1 MGQMFIQTAVE
12 IIAEN
17 IIGWIVS
24 VVVILIG
31 AFGVWALK
39 KIGKRAGLE
48 GISIAT
54 DEVIK
59 MATITIGELQ
69 QTIVNDLKA
78 NAADGKLTKEEI
90 VMLGEKLVEKTLEK
104 MSQPVYNLLNAAGT
118 DIIALIKGAG
128 EDWINSLKNNEE

>member
-17 IIGWIVS
+17 VIGWIVS
-24 VVVILIG
+24 IVVILIG

-59 MATITIGELQ
+59 MAIITIGELQ

-128 EDWINSLKNNEE
+128 EDWINSLKNAE

>member
-1 MGQMFIQTAVE
+1 MEQMFIQTAVE

-24 VVVILIG
+24 IVVILIG

-59 MATITIGELQ
+59 MATITVGELQ
-69 QTIVNDLKA
+69 ETIVNDLKA

-128 EDWINSLKNNEE
+128 EDWINSLKNAE

>member
-24 VVVILIG
+24 IVIILIG

-90 VMLGEKLVEKTLEK
+90 VMLSEKLVEKTLEK

-128 EDWINSLKNNEE
+128 EDWINSLKNAE

>member
-31 AFGVWALK
+31 SFGVWALK
-39 KIGKRAGLE
+39 KIGKREGLE

-59 MATITIGELQ
+59 MAIITTGELQ

-128 EDWINSLKNNEE
+128 EDWINSLKNEE

>member
-1 MGQMFIQTAVE
+1 MEQMFIQTAVE

-17 IIGWIVS
+17 IIGWIFA
-24 VVVILIG
+24 VVAIVLG
-31 AFGVWALK
+31 AFGVWVLK
-39 KIGKRAGLE
+39 KVGKREGLE
-48 GISIAT
+48 GISTAT

-90 VMLGEKLVEKTLEK
+90 VMLSEKLVEKTLEK

-128 EDWINSLKNNEE
+128 EDWINSLKSEE

>member
-17 IIGWIVS
+17 IIGWIFA
-24 VVVILIG
+24 VVAIVLG
-31 AFGVWALK
+31 AFGVWVLK
-39 KIGKRAGLE
+39 KVGKREGLE
-48 GISIAT
+48 GISTAT

-90 VMLGEKLVEKTLEK
+90 IMLSEKLVEKTLEK

-128 EDWINSLKNNEE
+128 EDWINSLKSEE

>member
-1 MGQMFIQTAVE
+1 MEQMFIQTAVE

-17 IIGWIVS
+17 IVGWIFA
-24 VVVILIG
+24 VVAIVLG
-31 AFGVWALK
+31 AFGVWVLK
-39 KIGKRAGLE
+39 KVGKREGLE
-48 GISIAT
+48 GISTAT

-128 EDWINSLKNNEE
+128 EDWINSLKNEE

>member
-17 IIGWIVS
+17 VIGWIVS
-24 VVVILIG
+24 IVVILIG

-48 GISIAT
+48 GISTAT

-59 MATITIGELQ
+59 MAIITVGELQ

-128 EDWINSLKNNEE
+128 EDWINSLKNAE

>member
-39 KIGKRAGLE
+39 KIGKREGLE

-128 EDWINSLKNNEE
+128 EDWINSLKNAE

>member
-1 MGQMFIQTAVE
+1 MEHMFIQTAVE

-17 IIGWIVS
+17 IIGWIFA
-24 VVVILIG
+24 VVAIVLG
-31 AFGVWALK
+31 AFGVWVLK
-39 KIGKRAGLE
+39 KVGKREGLE
-48 GISIAT
+48 GISTAT

-128 EDWINSLKNNEE
+128 EDWINSLKNEE

>member
-17 IIGWIVS
+17 VIGWIVS
-24 VVVILIG
+24 IVVILIG

-39 KIGKRAGLE
+39 KIGKREGLE

-128 EDWINSLKNNEE
+128 EDWINSLKNAE

>member
-1 MGQMFIQTAVE
+1 MEQMFIQTAVE

-24 VVVILIG
+24 IVVILIG

-59 MATITIGELQ
+59 MATITVGELQ

-90 VMLGEKLVEKTLEK
+90 VMLGEKLIGKTLEK

-128 EDWINSLKNNEE
+128 EDWINSLKNEE

>member
-17 IIGWIVS
+17 VIGWIVS
-24 VVVILIG
+24 IVVILIG

-39 KIGKRAGLE
+39 KIGKREGLE

-90 VMLGEKLVEKTLEK
+90 AMLGEKLIGKTLEK

-128 EDWINSLKNNEE
+128 EDWINSLKNAE

>member
-24 VVVILIG
+24 IVVILIG

-90 VMLGEKLVEKTLEK
+90 VMLGEKLIGKTLEK

-128 EDWINSLKNNEE
+128 EDWINSLKNEE

>member
-17 IIGWIVS
+17 VIGWIVS
-24 VVVILIG
+24 IVVILIG

-128 EDWINSLKNNEE
+128 EDWINSLKNGE

>member
-17 IIGWIVS
+17 VIGWIVS
-24 VVVILIG
+24 IVVILIG

-90 VMLGEKLVEKTLEK
+90 VMLGEKLIGKTLEK

-128 EDWINSLKNNEE
+128 EDWINSLKNAE

>member
-24 VVVILIG
+24 AMVILVG
-31 AFGVWALK
+31 AFGVWVLK
-39 KIGKRAGLE
+39 KIGKREGLT

-128 EDWINSLKNNEE
+128 EDWINSLKNAE

>member
-17 IIGWIVS
+17 IIGWIFA
-24 VVVILIG
+24 VVAIVLG
-31 AFGVWALK
+31 AFGVWVLK
-39 KIGKRAGLE
+39 KVGKREGLE
-48 GISIAT
+48 GISTAT

-90 VMLGEKLVEKTLEK
+90 VMLSEKLVEKTLEK

-128 EDWINSLKNNEE
+128 EDWINSLKNE

>member
-17 IIGWIVS
+17 IIGWIFA
-24 VVVILIG
+24 VVAIVLG
-31 AFGVWALK
+31 AFGVWVLK
-39 KIGKRAGLE
+39 KVGKREGLE
-48 GISIAT
+48 GISTAT

-90 VMLGEKLVEKTLEK
+90 IMLSEKLVEKTLEK

-128 EDWINSLKNNEE
+128 EDWINSLKNEE

>member
-1 MGQMFIQTAVE
+1 MEQMFIQTVVE
-12 IIAEN
+12 IVAEN
-17 IIGWIVS
+17 IAGWIFSAVA
-24 VVVILIG
+24 ILIG
-31 AFGVWALK
+31 AFGAWVLK
-39 KIGKRAGLE
+39 KIGKREGLK
-48 GISIAT
+48 GISTAT

-59 MATITIGELQ
+59 MAIITVGELQ

-118 DIIALIKGAG
+118 DIIALIKGTG
-128 EDWINSLKNNEE
+128 EDWINSLKNEE

>member
-1 MGQMFIQTAVE
+1 MGQMFIQTVVE

-17 IIGWIVS
+17 IIGWIFAVMA
-24 VVVILIG
+24 ILVG

-39 KIGKRAGLE
+39 KIGKREGLE
-48 GISIAT
+48 GISVAT

-59 MATITIGELQ
+59 MAIITIGELQ

-78 NAADGKLTKEEI
+78 NAADGKLTEDEI
-90 VMLGEKLVEKTLEK
+90 VMLGEELVKKTLEK
-104 MSQPVYNLLNAAGT
+104 MAQPVYNLLNATGT

-128 EDWINSLKNNEE
+128 EDWINSLKNAE

>member
-17 IIGWIVS
+17 IVGWIFA
-24 VVVILIG
+24 VVVIVLG
-31 AFGVWALK
+31 AFGVWILK
-39 KIGKRAGLE
+39 KIGKREGLE
-48 GISIAT
+48 GISTAT

-59 MATITIGELQ
+59 MAIITVGELQ

-90 VMLGEKLVEKTLEK
+90 VMLSEKLVEKTLEK

-128 EDWINSLKNNEE
+128 EDWINSLKSEE

>member
-12 IIAEN
+12 IVAEN
-17 IIGWIVS
+17 VIGWIVS
-24 VVVILIG
+24 IVVILIG

-128 EDWINSLKNNEE
+128 EDWINSLKNAE

>member
-1 MGQMFIQTAVE
+1 MEQMFIQTAVE

-24 VVVILIG
+24 IVVILIG

-39 KIGKRAGLE
+39 KIGKREGLE

-59 MATITIGELQ
+59 MATITVGELQ

-90 VMLGEKLVEKTLEK
+90 VMLGEKLIEKTLEK

-128 EDWINSLKNNEE
+128 EDWINSLKNAE

>member
-24 VVVILIG
+24 AVVILIG

-39 KIGKRAGLE
+39 KIGKREGLE

-59 MATITIGELQ
+59 MAIITIGELQ

-78 NAADGKLTKEEI
+78 NAADGKLTKEEV

-104 MSQPVYNLLNAAGT
+104 MSQPVCDLLSAVGT
-118 DIIALIKGAG
+118 DVIALIKGAG
-128 EDWINSLKNNEE
+128 EDWINSLKNAE

>member
-24 VVVILIG
+24 IVVILIG

-39 KIGKRAGLE
+39 KIGKREGLE

-59 MATITIGELQ
+59 MAAITIGELQ

-90 VMLGEKLVEKTLEK
+90 VMLGEKLIGKTLEK

-128 EDWINSLKNNEE
+128 EDWINSLKNEE

>member
-17 IIGWIVS
+17 IVGWIFAAVAI
-24 VVVILIG
+24 VLG
-31 AFGVWALK
+31 AFGVWVLK
-39 KIGKRAGLE
+39 KISKRAGLE
-48 GISIAT
+48 GISTAT
-54 DEVIK
+54 DEVIT
-59 MATITIGELQ
+59 MAIITVGELQ

-78 NAADGKLTKEEI
+78 NAVDGKLTKEEI

-104 MSQPVYNLLNAAGT
+104 MSQPVYDLLNAAGT

-128 EDWINSLKNNEE
+128 EDWINSLKNEE

>member
-24 VVVILIG
+24 IVVILIG
-31 AFGVWALK
+31 AFGVWVLK

-59 MATITIGELQ
+59 MATITVGELQ
-69 QTIVNDLKA
+69 ETIVNDLKA

-90 VMLGEKLVEKTLEK
+90 AMLGEKLVEKTLEK

-128 EDWINSLKNNEE
+128 EDWINSLKNGE

>member
-17 IIGWIVS
+17 VIGWIVS
-24 VVVILIG
+24 IVVILIG

-90 VMLGEKLVEKTLEK
+90 IMLGEKLVEKTLEK

-128 EDWINSLKNNEE
+128 EDWINSLKNEE

>member
-1 MGQMFIQTAVE
+1 MEQMFIQTAVE

-69 QTIVNDLKA
+69 QTIVDDLKA

-128 EDWINSLKNNEE
+128 EDWINSLKNQE

>member
-39 KIGKRAGLE
+39 KIGKREGLE
-48 GISIAT
+48 GISTAT

-59 MATITIGELQ
+59 MAIITVGELQ

-90 VMLGEKLVEKTLEK
+90 IMLSEKLVEKTLEK

-128 EDWINSLKNNEE
+128 EDWINSLKNAE

>member
-17 IIGWIVS
+17 IIGWIFA
-24 VVVILIG
+24 VVAIVLG
-31 AFGVWALK
+31 AFGVWVLK
-39 KIGKRAGLE
+39 KVGKREGLE
-48 GISIAT
+48 GISTAT

-59 MATITIGELQ
+59 MAIITIGELQ

-90 VMLGEKLVEKTLEK
+90 AMLGEKLVEKTLEK

-128 EDWINSLKNNEE
+128 EDWINSLKNEE

>member
-17 IIGWIVS
+17 VIGWIVS
-24 VVVILIG
+24 IVVILIG

-39 KIGKRAGLE
+39 KIGKREGLE

-90 VMLGEKLVEKTLEK
+90 AMLGEKLVEKTLEK

-128 EDWINSLKNNEE
+128 EDWINSLKNAE

>member
-17 IIGWIVS
+17 IIGWIFA
-24 VVVILIG
+24 VVAIVLG
-31 AFGVWALK
+31 AFGVWVLK
-39 KIGKRAGLE
+39 KVGKREGLE
-48 GISIAT
+48 GISTAT

-128 EDWINSLKNNEE
+128 EDWINSLKNEE

>member
-48 GISIAT
+48 GISTAT

-59 MATITIGELQ
+59 MAIITVGELQ

-128 EDWINSLKNNEE
+128 EDWINSLKSEE